1 MYIIRA
7 KNEIEIRLLLITLL
21 KRDEKL
27 MIFPR
32 CIFPLIRDT
41 SSHIAA
47 SPAKKIL
54 CDGRYDLK
62 LAGLVHTI
70 RRNDIPRMT
79 ISAKRVIVWNLRFSI
94 FI

>member
-7 KNEIEIRLLLITLL
+7 KNEIEIRLLAITLL

-32 CIFPLIRDT
+32 CILPLIRDT
-41 SSHIAA
+41 RSQIAA
-47 SPAKKIL
+47 SPAKNKL
-54 CDGRYDLK
+54 CEGRYVLK

-70 RRNDIPRMT
+70 SRKDIASMT
-79 ISAKRVIVWNLRFSI
+79 ISAKRVIV
-94 FI
+94 